1 MHGNNQIHEPAEK
14 TTGSTRRGALQRL
27 DSWVGQAPWWLL
39 SSALFVIALLKSGIA
54 LEVAAQ
60 QANPSFPYPEVGT
73 VDGLSYGLP
82 TIVWLLGIQGQTTT
96 IGLVAFVLIVI
107 GFLIAAYLVSRTFAG
122 PSRALGLIALGL
134 GPTITVLLGNIGR
147 HDLLVVYGAVIV
159 GLRGHKWWGL
169 AVGTILMFLG
179 NPEQTIVALGALTIL
194 SFAPAFRESLQRVA
208 TATLVALLALVLL
221 QTWAASMGALGRSDW
236 LGYHL
241 RIGLLNFFGNGYL
254 SLFAGYSILWVFV
267 IWVIVKAPSR
277 SRAIYSVALIAV
289 PFTATV
295 LTADQTRVFVGV
307 STAALFT
314 VLRVHLADFTAAL
327 LRLTPN
333 AVAWSAI
340 AALFIPSIDITYRG
354 FQRIPLQWVYDA
366 FVNSGIIERIGVGP
380 W

>member
-1 MHGNNQIHEPAEK
+1 MPASYVSTDQRHGVLA
-14 TTGSTRRGALQRL
+14 RL
-27 DSWVGQAPWWLL
+27 DARISQAPWWLL
-39 SSALFVIALLKSGIA
+39 SSALFVVALLKSGIA

-60 QANPSFPYPEVGT
+60 QASPSFPYPEVGT

-194 SFAPAFRESLQRVA
+194 SFAPAFRESLR
-208 TATLVALLALVLL
+208 
-221 QTWAASMGALGRSDW
+221 
-236 LGYHL
+236 
-241 RIGLLNFFGNGYL
+241 
-254 SLFAGYSILWVFV
+254 
-267 IWVIVKAPSR
+267 K
-277 SRAIYSVALIAV
+277 
-289 PFTATV
+289 V
-295 LTADQTRVFVGV
+295 LTATCHSSLATRSCG
-307 STAALFT
+307 S
-314 VLRVHLADFTAAL
+314 
-327 LRLTPN
+327 
-333 AVAWSAI
+333 S
-340 AALFIPSIDITYRG
+340 S
-354 FQRIPLQWVYDA
+354 
-366 FVNSGIIERIGVGP
+366 SGS
-380 W
+380 